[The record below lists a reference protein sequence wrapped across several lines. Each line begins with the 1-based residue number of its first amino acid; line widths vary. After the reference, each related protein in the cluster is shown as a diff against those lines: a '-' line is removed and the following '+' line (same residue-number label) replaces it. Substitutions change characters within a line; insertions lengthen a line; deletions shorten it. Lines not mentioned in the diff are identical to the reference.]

1 MTDRN
6 TEHDVAAAV
15 AAAKYRALRTALL
28 TLHKAVLD
36 AERRRYERA
45 HGPIENP
52 AQALRLV
59 MEDPWFAWLQPLAE
73 LIIQADE
80 RLAVDVPVELA
91 DLRAFGVNVRG
102 LLQFDLGGAQFH
114 DAYLRTLQDVPDVVV
129 AHAHV
134 VSFLA
139 DLPVD

>member
-6 TEHDVAAAV
+6 SKDDIAAAM
-15 AAAKYRALRTALL
+15 AAAKYRALRMELL

-36 AERRRYERA
+36 AERLRYERA
-45 HGPIENP
+45 HGPIENTGH
-52 AQALRLV
+52 ALRLV
-59 MEDPWFAWLQPLAE
+59 MEDPWFTWLQPIAE

-80 RLAVDVPVELA
+80 RLAIDVPVELA

-102 LLQFDLGGAQFH
+102 LLQFDLGGTTFH

-134 VSFLA
+134 MSLLA
-139 DLPVD
+139 EIPVD